1 MLSRG
6 GLFAL
11 LWWILADGAES
22 SWWIGV
28 PAVMV
33 AVAAS
38 TLLLPPQPF
47 RWHELL
53 RFAPLFLM
61 RSLLGGIDVARRAY
75 HPEVPIDPD
84 IIAYPLTLPP
94 GLPRVFMANTI
105 SLLPGTLS
113 AGLDGDVLQVHV
125 LGGRKGLLAEIES
138 VEKSV
143 ARLFAA
149 SRTTV

>member
-1 MLSRG
+1 MLSRS

-28 PAVMV
+28 PAVLV

-38 TLLLPPQPF
+38 TLLLPPLPF
-47 RWHELL
+47 LWHELL
-53 RFAPLFLM
+53 RFAPLFLI
-61 RSLLGGIDVARRAY
+61 RSLLGGVDVARRAF
-75 HPEVPIDPD
+75 HPEMPIAPD
-84 IIAYPLTLPP
+84 IIAYRLKLPP

-113 AGLDGDVLQVHV
+113 AGLDRDVLQVHI
-125 LGGRKGLLAEIES
+125 LGGRKGFLAEIES
-138 VEKSV
+138 VEKGV

-149 SRTTV
+149 SRTIV